1 MISLNFIDDISYL
14 IMYWT
19 RYQTGYT
26 ALLVAANHGHT
37 DITKLLID
45 KGADVNPRD
54 SIVSDII

>member
-1 MISLNFIDDISYL
+1 MISLNLSVDISYL

-26 ALLVAANHGHT
+26 ALLVAANRGHT

-45 KGADVNPRD
+45 GGADVNSKD
-54 SIVSDII
+54 KVSDMI